1 MGIKVRR
8 KKVSNGVNPITLI
21 LLGDIAAGKDTQ
33 AALLERRYKLKVVS
47 TGSFPRKYWTGNS
60 KVSRRLEKTKLGKL
74 TPSDIIKT
82 FLRKSLS
89 NLPKRQ
95 NVLLNGGKMPSEAVL
110 IHKLLKKQGR
120 KILVIYLTLPHEEI
134 YRRLTGRYYCQ
145 RTGKP
150 VTLKKPSNIC
160 PHCGGPLIKRA
171 DDEPRSVRNRIKYYD
186 DVYSKTVKFWSGKKM
201 LRKIDGRASIPA
213 VTKAILEAISKYH
226 GAH

>member
-1 MGIKVRR
+1 
-8 KKVSNGVNPITLI
+8 
-21 LLGDIAAGKDTQ
+21 
-33 AALLERRYKLKVVS
+33 
-47 TGSFPRKYWTGNS
+47 
-60 KVSRRLEKTKLGKL
+60 
-74 TPSDIIKT
+74 
-82 FLRKSLS
+82 
-89 NLPKRQ
+89 
-95 NVLLNGGKMPSEAVL
+95 MPSEAVL